1 MPIEFLNIAQ
11 SHEAYE
17 RNFLIDGK
25 HSPLIKT
32 DQQRLMQIVLGL
44 LSNALK
50 FTSSGHVKS
59 IVRLIEDETSQ
70 KNENQIEIS
79 I

>member
-1 MPIEFLNIAQ
+1 MPIEFINIAQ

-17 RNFLIDGK
+17 RNFLVDGK

-32 DQQRLMQIVLGL
+32 DQQRLMQIILGL

-50 FTSSGHVKS
+50 FTSKGHVKS
-59 IVRLIEDETSQ
+59 VVRLFDDETSQ
-70 KNENQIEIS
+70 KNEKLIEIS